1 MSSQNISPSIATHPH
16 ASTSHPTPFMLI
28 KTSTLPMLTHRAH
41 SFVWQ
46 PQRKAPMAVPPLIK
60 GCGQLDS
67 FSTHKPHFFF
77 LTTSSAA
84 KKDLGV
90 ASQGEIHLCTSS
102 TPDRSTGRFE
112 VMPHSFVWPLKRVPL
127 LNCHVDHD
135 RPSLVCPSPRYREFR
150 PKIAFLS
157 PFWRPGFSID
167 NVQPPPPWN
176 GPLPLGCIL
185 LHDGARLE

>member
-1 MSSQNISPSIATHPH
+1 MHTASSGGRSGRHPWQSCRQQKVAVNRIAS
-16 ASTSHPTPFMLI
+16 A
-28 KTSTLPMLTHRAH
+28 LTN
-41 SFVWQ
+41 
-46 PQRKAPMAVPPLIK
+46 PI
-60 GCGQLDS
+60 
-67 FSTHKPHFFF
+67 F
-77 LTTSSAA
+77 LTTSLAA
-84 KKDLGV
+84 KRDLGV

-112 VMPHSFVWPLKRVPL
+112 AMPHSFVWLLKRVPL

-135 RPSLVCPSPRYREFR
+135 RPSLVCPSPRYQEFR

-167 NVQPPPPWN
+167 KVQPPPPGN

-185 LHDGARLE
+185 LHDGA